1 MKKIDIFISDFL
13 LKINVLD
20 KNFVKIFDLKYE
32 IDFANPENNAIYNND
47 ILEVILV
54 KKESKLWDNLIET
67 GLTKEEFRKRR

>member
-20 KNFVKIFDLKYE
+20 RNYVKVLDLKYE

-47 ILEVILV
+47 ILEIILV
-54 KKESKLWDNLIET
+54 KKV
-67 GLTKEEFRKRR
+67 